1 MAASLNTSPQA
12 RARRRGGTSCARFTR
27 TQEHRTATSRRGW
40 CLNSGSV
47 SEFESGSVLISQ
59 EDKQDREAAKG
70 QPCSNPCYR
79 ESSTKAALEEPV
91 TLKTGHRAWQF
102 QECVASESNG
112 TEFEARKTIPRNSRI
127 SLIALAI
134 CSLAFANPIAQQ
146 NSSAPTLRMVDCVA
160 LD

>member
-1 MAASLNTSPQA
+1 MGQPNEFELPYRSSSAANTLAAS
-12 RARRRGGTSCARFTR
+12 
-27 TQEHRTATSRRGW
+27 E
-40 CLNSGSV
+40 
-47 SEFESGSVLISQ
+47 
-59 EDKQDREAAKG
+59 
-70 QPCSNPCYR
+70 
-79 ESSTKAALEEPV
+79 
-91 TLKTGHRAWQF
+91 AWQF